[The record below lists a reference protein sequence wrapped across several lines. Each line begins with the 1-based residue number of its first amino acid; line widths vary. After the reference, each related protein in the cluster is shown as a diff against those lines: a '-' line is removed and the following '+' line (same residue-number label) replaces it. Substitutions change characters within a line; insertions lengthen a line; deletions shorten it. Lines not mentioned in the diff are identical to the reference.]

1 MRAKLSLT
9 AVLLVFVGFAA
20 ASCGPSPTV
29 ASATPGY
36 SQTDIRPGAGNEA
49 AVGSVVT
56 VEYAGWLLDPTQADQ
71 KGLLFDTSRGGTA
84 PFSFTV
90 GAGQVIDGFDQGTV
104 GMRVGGLRRLVIP
117 PSLGYGMVRT
127 GSIPPNATLVFD
139 IELLSLQ

>member
-9 AVLLVFVGFAA
+9 GVLLVFVVVAA
-20 ASCGPSPTV
+20 AGCGPSPTV

-36 SQTDIRPGAGNEA
+36 SQTDIRTGAGNEA
-49 AVGSVVT
+49 VAGSVVT
-56 VEYAGWLLDPTQADQ
+56 VEYAGWLLDPTQTDQ
-71 KGLLFDTSRGGTA
+71 KGLLFDTSRGSAT

-90 GAGQVIDGFDQGTV
+90 GAKQVIAGFDEGTV

-117 PSLGYGMVRT
+117 PSLAYGMTRT
-127 GSIPPNATLVFD
+127 GAIPPNATLVFD